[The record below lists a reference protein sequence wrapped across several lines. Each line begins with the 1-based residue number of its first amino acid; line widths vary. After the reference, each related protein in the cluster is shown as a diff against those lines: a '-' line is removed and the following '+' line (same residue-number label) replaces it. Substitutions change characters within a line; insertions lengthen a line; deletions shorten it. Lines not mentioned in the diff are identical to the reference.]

1 MSQPSGLFRG
11 KFLVLDL
18 ICVRDY
24 PLFVMGSGDS
34 TLNGSVSR
42 AERKSKSPQATFG
55 IIEGKTMRTEGLS
68 ALMMIWKEEKIGRR
82 TFRNIRRSL
91 RLRPRLERV
100 DIGPGRAKW
109 IRTRLA
115 QIARRLERLEDRRQ
129 DVLWYFKNKWLE
141 ERGHLFE

>member
-1 MSQPSGLFRG
+1 
-11 KFLVLDL
+11 
-18 ICVRDY
+18 
-24 PLFVMGSGDS
+24 
-34 TLNGSVSR
+34 
-42 AERKSKSPQATFG
+42 
-55 IIEGKTMRTEGLS
+55 MRTEGLS

-115 QIARRLERLEDRRQ
+115 QIARRLERLEGRRQ

-141 ERGHLFE
+141 ERGDLFE

>member
-1 MSQPSGLFRG
+1 
-11 KFLVLDL
+11 
-18 ICVRDY
+18 
-24 PLFVMGSGDS
+24 
-34 TLNGSVSR
+34 
-42 AERKSKSPQATFG
+42 
-55 IIEGKTMRTEGLS
+55 MRTEGLS

-82 TFRNIRRSL
+82 MFRNIRRSL
-91 RLRPRLERV
+91 RLRTRLERV

-115 QIARRLERLEDRRQ
+115 QIVRCLERLEGRRQ

>member
-1 MSQPSGLFRG
+1 
-11 KFLVLDL
+11 
-18 ICVRDY
+18 
-24 PLFVMGSGDS
+24 
-34 TLNGSVSR
+34 
-42 AERKSKSPQATFG
+42 
-55 IIEGKTMRTEGLS
+55 MRTEGLS
-68 ALMMIWKEEKIGRR
+68 ALMMIWKEDKIGRR

-100 DIGPGRAKW
+100 DIGPGRTKW

-129 DVLWYFKNKWLE
+129 DVLRYFKNKWLK